1 MNNALF
7 IYHGRAARTQ
17 TGNPAAVSYSGVTY
31 PDCLSIQ
38 GKSSFSNNCQAKGL
52 DQLPAYLPGRKFRDF
67 MPV

>member
-1 MNNALF
+1 MTALL
-7 IYHGRAARTQ
+7 GAQ
-17 TGNPAAVSYSGVTY
+17 TCNPTPVNYPGVTY